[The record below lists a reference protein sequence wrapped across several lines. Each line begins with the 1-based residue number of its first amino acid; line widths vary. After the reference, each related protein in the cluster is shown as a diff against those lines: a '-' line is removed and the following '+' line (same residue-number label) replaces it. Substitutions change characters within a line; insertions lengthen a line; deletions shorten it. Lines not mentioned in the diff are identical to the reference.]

1 MLEAMNALSSSGP
14 QERLTV
20 VVMGVSGSGKSTLA
34 TGIASALS
42 LDSLDGDALHLPQSV
57 SKMAAGIPLADADR
71 WPWLDRIAAK
81 LADADEYPLGLVVAC
96 SALKRSYR
104 DRLRRATSGLRF
116 VFLDGPPAL
125 IASRLGGRS
134 GHFMPSALLESQLQA
149 LERPGRDEPDVLHLS
164 IESSIDSLIRRA
176 AQALKEGP
184 VVR

>member
-14 QERLTV
+14 HERLTV

-134 GHFMPSALLESQLQA
+134 GQLQGQ
-149 LERPGRDEPDVLHLS
+149 EKGGTGVGGRAHGAMVVA
-164 IESSIDSLIRRA
+164 RRA
-176 AQALKEGP
+176 AEKGCSAD
-184 VVR
+184 VSRNVRKRL